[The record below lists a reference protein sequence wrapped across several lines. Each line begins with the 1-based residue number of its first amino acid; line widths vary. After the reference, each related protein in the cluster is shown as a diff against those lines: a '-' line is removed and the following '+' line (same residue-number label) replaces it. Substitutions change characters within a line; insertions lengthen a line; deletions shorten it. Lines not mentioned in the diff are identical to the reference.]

1 MILTVLV
8 GNFNTRLVLWEKKR
22 SKMRKV
28 VPTNQ
33 VLERLN
39 RLIPN
44 RTLQGAALAS
54 VVPQLTLRLY
64 QTLCRHTKT
73 LLVTTR
79 TPTPLKVVYHRKSL
93 GVDRLCAAVGGF
105 LRYQQN
111 LIIIDFG
118 TAITFNI
125 VHYQEK
131 SLLGGPIL
139 PNARIMF
146 TALADHTAQLPMV
159 GLRPRENPLVKTT
172 RTALQSGVFNLILG
186 GIQRII
192 EQIRCRTK
200 ARYQIIATG
209 GEAQI
214 FSKKCQLINKV
225 DPELTSFGLAQIYY
239 FNRRTK

>member
-8 GNFNTRLVLWEKKR
+8 GNFNTRLILWDKNR
-22 SKMRKV
+22 IKMRKI
-28 VPTNQ
+28 VPTSA
-33 VLERLN
+33 VSERLN
-39 RLIPN
+39 RLIPD
-44 RTLQGAALAS
+44 RTLQGAAIAS
-54 VVPQLTLRLY
+54 VVPRVTLHLY
-64 QTLCRHTKT
+64 RTLGQHTKT

-79 TPTPLKVVYHRKSL
+79 TPTPLKIFYRRKLL
-93 GVDRLCAAVGGF
+93 GIDRLCAAVGGF
-105 LRYQQN
+105 LRYQQD

-125 VHYQEK
+125 VHYREK
-131 SLLGGPIL
+131 TLLGGPIL
-139 PNARIMF
+139 PNTRIML
-146 TALADHTAQLPMV
+146 TALADHTARLPMV
-159 GLRPRENPLVKTT
+159 KMQPRENPLVRTT
-172 RTALQSGVFNLILG
+172 SSAIQSGVFNLILG
-186 GIQRII
+186 GINRIL

-209 GEAQI
+209 GEAHF

>member
-8 GNFNTRLVLWEKKR
+8 GNFNTRLVLWEKNR
-22 SKMRKV
+22 IKMRKI

-44 RTLQGAALAS
+44 RALQGAALAS
-54 VVPQLTLRLY
+54 VVPKVTLRLY

-79 TPTPLKVVYHRKSL
+79 TPTPLKIVYRKKSL
-93 GVDRLCAAVGGF
+93 GVDRLCAAVGGI

-131 SLLGGPIL
+131 ALLGGPIL

-146 TALADHTAQLPMV
+146 TALRDHTAQLPMV
-159 GLRPRENPLVKTT
+159 ELHPRENPFVKST
-172 RTALQSGVFNLILG
+172 RTAIQAGVFNLILG
-186 GIQRII
+186 GIERII

-200 ARYQIIATG
+200 AHYQIIATG